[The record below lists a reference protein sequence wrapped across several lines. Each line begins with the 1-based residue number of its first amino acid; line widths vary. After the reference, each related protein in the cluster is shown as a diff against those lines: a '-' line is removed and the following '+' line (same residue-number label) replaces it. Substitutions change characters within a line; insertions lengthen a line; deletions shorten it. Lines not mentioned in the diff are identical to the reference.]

1 MRFSKEEKK
10 FWQRNYQI
18 EYVDE
23 ISADWTFFKSVDSD
37 VDDGFFYMFTLRV
50 NTIVEVYL
58 KDTLITDKSVAYFLN
73 FKGLEDLNI
82 RKNSSITKAC
92 IPFINQ
98 MDHLESLNLDR
109 TQITL
114 TDLCE
119 QLDNKNLKKVYI
131 SSDEDEENIEEKA
144 FVLKSKMP
152 NCDVY
157 LNCSHT
163 TDVFGNK
170 QKPIF

>member
-10 FWQRNYQI
+10 FWQRNYRI
-18 EYVDE
+18 ERVEE
-23 ISADWTFFKSVDSD
+23 ISTDWTFFKSVDGD
-37 VDDGFFYMFTLRV
+37 VDDDFFYMFTLRV
-50 NTIVEVYL
+50 DTIVAIYL
-58 KDTLITDKSVAYFLN
+58 KDTLITDKSVEYFLN

-82 RKNSSITKAC
+82 RKNRFITKAC
-92 IPFINQ
+92 LPFINK
-98 MDHLESLNLDR
+98 MNHLESLNLDR

-119 QLDNKNLKKVYI
+119 HLDNQNLKEVFV
-131 SSDEDEENIEEKA
+131 SSDEDEENITEKA
-144 FVLKSKMP
+144 FILKSKMP

-157 LNCSHT
+157 LNCSHA

-170 QKPIF
+170 LKPIF